1 SASFGYFV
9 SAMAGVGLVVLLSL
23 VVRWLVSRK
32 RSRRGFIEKTTRG
45 LFNAIEQSLF
55 AEEMAQ
61 SRGFLQSL
69 DARVKLAGM
78 GALILAAVAVHRIEA
93 VAAILVFGVLLA
105 FLSHVPI
112 RVLATRVWIAVLA
125 FTGVIALPAVFLTPG
140 HVIYQTPI
148 LGWAITSQGI
158 HSAVLLILRAE
169 AAATLSVLLILCTLW
184 THLLRAL
191 RLFHV
196 PVVLVV
202 VIGMTYRY
210 IFLFLQTARDMLDSR
225 EARMIG
231 TLEPTERRRLAA
243 ASAGVL
249 LGKSLQLSGEVHMA
263 MQARGFRGEARLLED
278 LRMRGGDWTRL
289 AAFACVAAI
298 AVWLGR

>member
-1 SASFGYFV
+1 
-9 SAMAGVGLVVLLSL
+9 
-23 VVRWLVSRK
+23 
-32 RSRRGFIEKTTRG
+32 
-45 LFNAIEQSLF
+45 
-55 AEEMAQ
+55 
-61 SRGFLQSL
+61 
-69 DARVKLAGM
+69 
-78 GALILAAVAVHRIEA
+78 VAVHRIEA

-105 FLSHVPI
+105 LLSHVPM
-112 RVLATRVWIAVLA
+112 RVLAMKVWMAVLA

-140 HVIYQTPI
+140 HVIYQAPI

-169 AAATLSVLLILCTLW
+169 AATTLSVLLVLCTLW

-191 RLFHV
+191 RLFHL

-210 IFLFLQTARDMLDSR
+210 IFLFLQTARDMFDAR
-225 EARMIG
+225 EARLVG

-249 LGKSLQLSGEVHMA
+249 LGKSLQLSGEIHTA
-263 MQARGFRGEARLLED
+263 MQARGFRGEVRLLED
-278 LRMRGGDWTRL
+278 LRMRGGDWTQL